1 MIPTS
6 AHGTN
11 PATAVICGLD
21 VVPVDC
27 DEKGNID
34 VADFKAKV
42 ALYNHQIAATM
53 ITYPST
59 FGVFESTVADLCS
72 LIHSVGGLVYMD
84 GANLNA

>member
-1 MIPTS
+1 
-6 AHGTN
+6 
-11 PATAVICGLD
+11 
-21 VVPVDC
+21 
-27 DEKGNID
+27 
-34 VADFKAKV
+34 
-42 ALYNHQIAATM
+42 M